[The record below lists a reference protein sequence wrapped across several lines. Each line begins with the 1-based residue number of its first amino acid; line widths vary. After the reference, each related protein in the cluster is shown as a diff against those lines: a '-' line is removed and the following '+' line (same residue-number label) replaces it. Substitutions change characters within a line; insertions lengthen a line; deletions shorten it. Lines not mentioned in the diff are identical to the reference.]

1 MADSGPNNGGARDR
15 LQEVLAAYGA
25 DPAYWPERDRELAF
39 LLATSDPALAAPLEE
54 ARVLDLAL
62 ARASRPLA
70 PAGAADRIAKLAD
83 ASSGKV
89 VSVVRQGRVR
99 RQAKRAVL
107 PGRLAALT
115 ALAASLALGL
125 YLGANGQG
133 DWLIPPLPAEDS
145 PEYLSA
151 ELNVLDGTL
160 QLFEDH
166 M

>member
-1 MADSGPNNGGARDR
+1 MADSGPNNGGARHR
-15 LQEVLAAYGA
+15 LQKVLAAYGA
-25 DPAYWPERDRELAF
+25 DPAYWPERDRECAF
-39 LLATSDPALAAPLEE
+39 LLATADPALAVPLED

-70 PAGAADRIAKLAD
+70 PAGAADRIARLAD
-83 ASSGKV
+83 ASGKV

-99 RQAKRAVL
+99 RHAMRAVL

>member
-1 MADSGPNNGGARDR
+1 MADSGPNNGGVRDR
-15 LQEVLAAYGA
+15 LQKVLAAYGA
-25 DPAYWPERDRELAF
+25 DPAHWPERDRELAS
-39 LLATSDPALAAPLEE
+39 LLATADPALAVPLQD

-70 PAGAADRIAKLAD
+70 PAGAADRIARLAD
-83 ASSGKV
+83 VSGKV

>member
-1 MADSGPNNGGARDR
+1 MAGSGPNNGGARDR

-25 DPAYWPERDRELAF
+25 DPAHWPERDREFAF
-39 LLATSDPALAAPLEE
+39 LLATADPALAAPLQD
-54 ARVLDLAL
+54 ARALDLAL
-62 ARASRPLA
+62 AHASRPMA
-70 PAGAADRIAKLAD
+70 PAGAADRIAGLAD
-83 ASSGKV
+83 VSGDV
-89 VSVVRQGRVR
+89 VSFARRGRVPSR
-99 RQAKRAVL
+99 AKRAVL
-107 PGRLAALT
+107 PGRLAVLT

>member
-15 LQEVLAAYGA
+15 LQNVLAAYGA
-25 DPAYWPERDRELAF
+25 DPAHWPERDREFAF
-39 LLATSDPALAAPLEE
+39 LLATADPALAAPLEE

-70 PAGAADRIAKLAD
+70 PAGAADRIARLAD
-83 ASSGKV
+83 ASGKV

-107 PGRLAALT
+107 TGRLAALT

>member
-1 MADSGPNNGGARDR
+1 M
-15 LQEVLAAYGA
+15 
-25 DPAYWPERDRELAF
+25 
-39 LLATSDPALAAPLEE
+39 
-54 ARVLDLAL
+54 
-62 ARASRPLA
+62 A
-70 PAGAADRIAKLAD
+70 PAGAADRIARLAD
-83 ASSGKV
+83 VSGDV
-89 VSVVRQGRVR
+89 VSFARRGRVPSR
-99 RQAKRAVL
+99 AKRAVL
-107 PGRLAALT
+107 PGRLAVLT